1 MPETAAPTTLNSKRP
16 TDRSPSYPGVALDRA
31 LERAQEF
38 YDQERQ
44 NPALVEVALR
54 HWGYK
59 PKSGPGTVTLAA
71 LRKFGLLAYEGK
83 GPSLKARL
91 TEEALG
97 ILLRQADDPQRVAA
111 IQQAALRPTL
121 HRELWDRYHGQWPS
135 DTSFALDLRR
145 ERHFTESGASEFIAQ
160 LKRTMDFAGFRKGGN
175 LPDEEAEKAS
185 IAEVTA
191 PMSTTPYPAT
201 AIPAEPSLGPA
212 PARELRSYAIPFPDG
227 RQGVLQVPANL
238 SEESW
243 DLMVAVMKAMKPGIV
258 LKHAAPAG
266 PNASPTLTEQLSEQS
281 PDADPESA
289 SPLSLSHP

>member
-1 MPETAAPTTLNSKRP
+1 MPATDAPTTIKTKRP

-71 LRKFGLLAYEGK
+71 LRKFGLLTYEGK

-91 TEEALG
+91 TEDAIG
-97 ILLRQADDPQRVAA
+97 ILLRQANDPQRVTA

-121 HRELWDRYHGQWPS
+121 HKELWDRYHGQWPS

-185 IAEVTA
+185 IPEVTA
-191 PMSTTPYPAT
+191 PMSSSPAAPSYQAT
-201 AIPAEPSLGPA
+201 AIPAEPPLGPA
-212 PARELRSYAIPFPDG
+212 PTRELRSYAIPFPDG

-243 DLMVAVMKAMKPGIV
+243 ELMVAVMKAMKPGIV
-258 LKHAAPAG
+258 LKQAAPPPAG
-266 PNASPTLTEQLSEQS
+266 PSASPTLTEQLSEQS
-281 PDADPESA
+281 PDADLE
-289 SPLSLSHP
+289 